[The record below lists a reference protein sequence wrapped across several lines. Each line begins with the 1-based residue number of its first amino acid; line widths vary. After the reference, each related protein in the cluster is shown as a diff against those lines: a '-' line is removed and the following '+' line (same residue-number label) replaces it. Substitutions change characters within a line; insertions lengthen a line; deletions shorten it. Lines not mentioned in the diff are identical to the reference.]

1 MENNN
6 KESKV
11 VVIVSSNRNRINN
24 EKIAKRHK
32 SISFLSNILINSN
45 IKDNDSS
52 KKEYA
57 WILAVLFILLKF

>member
-57 WILAVLFILLKF
+57 